1 MGIKALTSPH
11 SPATAL
17 ANSVIGRNEVI
28 MEIFLDP
35 SGGVVREPQETKKMD
50 ASEPLTFIEAHLVGE
65 AKSNTI
71 RKNKDLYESPKKQG
85 DISCPGLV

>member
-35 SGGVVREPQETKKMD
+35 SGGVVREPQETKKME
-50 ASEPLTFIEAHLVGE
+50 ASEPLIHLLSASSRRSEV
-65 AKSNTI
+65 KYDT
-71 RKNKDLYESPKKQG
+71 KKQR
-85 DISCPGLV
+85 SL